1 MEEINIRKIF
11 GGNIK
16 KYRKKRGLSQEQ
28 LSERLGITPNHL
40 SVIETGVKFVSYKLL
55 EKIIAEL
62 QVMPMS
68 LFFTE
73 GSAPLDESKINK
85 INTIIQKELSLCV
98 TKIQDK
104 IQEEMF

>member
-1 MEEINIRKIF
+1 MEEINIREIF
-11 GGNIK
+11 GGNVK
-16 KYRKKRGLSQEQ
+16 KYRKKLGLSQEQ

-40 SVIETGVKFVSYKLL
+40 SVIETGTKFVTYKLL
-55 EKIIAEL
+55 EKIVSEL

-85 INTIIQKELSLCV
+85 INTIIQKE
-98 TKIQDK
+98 I
-104 IQEEMF
+104 